1 MEGVIPAAG
10 FARSQRAEVG
20 YDVSESV
27 VRAYREHYVEVAR
40 LALLLV
46 GDPDRAEDLTD
57 QAFARLHVRWDRVM
71 DDDRALPF
79 LRIAIVKLTGSRRAR
94 RAAAAAHGRR
104 SEAAAAQVTRDDAPC
119 GVEHD
124 RMVEALARLPRRQ
137 RTAIVLHDYV
147 RLTDEEI
154 ASTMGCR
161 VRAARAHL
169 RRATTSLS
177 TALGADR

>member
-71 DDDRALPF
+71 DDDRALLF
-79 LRIAIVKLTGSRRAR
+79 LRAAIVRLAMSKRRRRGGAR
-94 RAAAAAHGRR
+94 PHRR
-104 SEAAAAQVTRDDAPC
+104 PKVATAQVTRADVSRGAS
-119 GVEHD
+119 HD
-124 RMVEALARLPRRQ
+124 RMVEALTRLPPRQ
-137 RTAIVLHDYV
+137 RTAIVLHDYL
-147 RLTDEEI
+147 RLNDEQI

-161 VRAARAHL
+161 RRAARAHL
-169 RRATTSLS
+169 RRANTALS